1 MSVSLKKNIN
11 NYREYHDED
20 SESDP
25 ESSSRYESNSDSEEI
40 NIESKEKSPHNV
52 DISFEKLKIKDK
64 SNSNLNKSTYTK
76 KIPSAKPIT
85 KSSTQHV
92 IKTSAK
98 PVIKTS
104 EKSDSS
110 SEESNDSSDE
120 IIVDLSEINDFIED
134 GYCPE
139 ISFKIFNPN
148 IEDMLE
154 YPSVKKVKEKIKK
167 IIISSLSSDINEEKC
182 NNLIAKLTE
191 NFIPPG
197 TKGVVRGN
205 LFNKEIGF
213 LLKTIILTNKNLR
226 CEFEKD
232 VEDHKL
238 SEKPDWYII
247 DIKTKKK
254 LIGFN
259 QLDLWSGGHQ
269 TNRASKYVKNDDF
282 HEKYKK
288 YNIKIIS
295 IICTKIEISSRKN
308 KVFTLF
314 KEGIEKQRLFYP
326 KQLCNFINKY
336 FTS

>member
-1 MSVSLKKNIN
+1 MANEIQFENLSRRVNI
-11 NYREYHDED
+11 DC
-20 SESDP
+20 
-25 ESSSRYESNSDSEEI
+25 I
-40 NIESKEKSPHNV
+40 
-52 DISFEKLKIKDK
+52 DICC
-64 SNSNLNKSTYTK
+64 
-76 KIPSAKPIT
+76 
-85 KSSTQHV
+85 
-92 IKTSAK
+92 
-98 PVIKTS
+98 
-104 EKSDSS
+104 
-110 SEESNDSSDE
+110 
-120 IIVDLSEINDFIED
+120 LS
-134 GYCPE
+134 
-139 ISFKIFNPN
+139 
-148 IEDMLE
+148 
-154 YPSVKKVKEKIKK
+154 
-167 IIISSLSSDINEEKC
+167 IISSLSSDINEEKC
-182 NNLIAKLTE
+182 NNLITTLTK

-213 LLKTIILTNKNLR
+213 LLKTIISTNKNLR

-232 VEDHKL
+232 IEDHKL

-247 DIKTKKK
+247 DTKTKKI

-295 IICTKIEISSRKN
+295 IICTKIKISSRKN